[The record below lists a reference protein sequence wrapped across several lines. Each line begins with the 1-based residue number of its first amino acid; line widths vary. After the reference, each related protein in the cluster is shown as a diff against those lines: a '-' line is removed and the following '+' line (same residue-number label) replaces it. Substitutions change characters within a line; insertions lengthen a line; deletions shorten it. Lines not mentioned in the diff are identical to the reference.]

1 MLRIMFVD
9 DEKLALENIRLLL
22 PWADMGMQ
30 VTTCDNAL
38 EALNRMIEIQPDIL
52 IADIRMPVMDGLEL
66 IARAREM
73 YQSRYCRNHDRAGGI
88 ATEKHSAW

>member
-52 IADIRMPVMDGLEL
+52 IADI
-66 IARAREM
+66 
-73 YQSRYCRNHDRAGGI
+73 
-88 ATEKHSAW
+88 